1 MQHANLPLTK
11 RPRAAVACN
20 ACRQTKSKCDSARP
34 VCSRCAA
41 RSVECI
47 YTQTVWDKRLER
59 QEDRRALLVLR
70 NRVSELEAQLAAAS
84 SPRDA
89 ATNIQHPAMSSLAK
103 EAAAEVS
110 EAGSLDT
117 NPESAADILAT
128 GAFDR
133 LPTAEIGYFGPSS
146 NHALL
151 RSMAAFV
158 TKLGARDSHL
168 FQEEAPTERSVPMV
182 PLPPMISTPTNT
194 SKQAEGFPN
203 PQTCVD
209 WIARFFD
216 TVGSVLPYIS
226 EGPLLREANRMG
238 SRIWIDSPHSRST
251 KALLYIVFAHALSTL
266 DDGMPDPFYHKS
278 LGLLMTN
285 EQSVFSWN
293 LETVIALLLVG
304 SYQQNSQRAM
314 ASLTTLCLAVKA
326 AYQLGLHSPSTYEG
340 LGVQEKELRVKVWYA
355 IILQDRDLAKGL
367 GRPCLIPPQYVQV
380 EIPESIAPSKYAAST
395 VTMSPSLKSS
405 IYFSHLISLHDI
417 VGDTLETIYSANIG
431 SSQMPPKDAT
441 LKAIS
446 LFDQLEK
453 WRDHNIHFPII
464 TAATD
469 VGSWSADTFQQEAH
483 AVLLSLFYYRTVVL
497 VGTPVLMAILEQVTS
512 SAAGG
517 DLSGMLKDVAASVL
531 KRDWEAIREFQTLLS
546 AILRRARPFLK
557 SNAVWWVC
565 NFTAL
570 TVCWHGLGL
579 WLIAMRSTSLPPAI
593 GITNSEAELFL
604 VEGLDTLKSVGGSS
618 IMSGKAHRFLQRL
631 IRLLKTMGK
640 HRRRAS
646 SSRTNCDH
654 KTLPPSSNR
663 ACSTPRQAARM
674 ACLTTTFWISCLGL
688 WTISSVRWATATFSG
703 RTC

>member
-1 MQHANLPLTK
+1 MI
-11 RPRAAVACN
+11 V
-20 ACRQTKSKCDSARP
+20 
-34 VCSRCAA
+34 
-41 RSVECI
+41 
-47 YTQTVWDKRLER
+47 
-59 QEDRRALLVLR
+59 RALLVLR
-70 NRVSELEAQLAAAS
+70 NRVSELEAQLAATSAS
-84 SPRDA
+84 RDA
-89 ATNIQHPAMSSLAK
+89 NTNIQHPAMSSLAK

-168 FQEEAPTERSVPMV
+168 FQEEAPTERSVPML
-182 PLPPMISTPTNT
+182 PLPAQGSSPNNI
-194 SKQAEGFPN
+194 KQGAAEGFPN
-203 PQTCVD
+203 PQTCID

-238 SRIWIDSPHSRST
+238 SRIWIDSSHSRST

-266 DDGMPDPFYHKS
+266 DDGAPDPFYHKS

-314 ASLTTLCLAVKA
+314 ASLTTHCLAVKA

-355 IILQDRDLAKGL
+355 IVIQDRDLAKAL

-380 EIPESIAPSKYAAST
+380 EIPDSIAPSKYTAST

-405 IYFSHLISLHDI
+405 VYFSHLISLNDI
-417 VGDTLETIYSANIG
+417 IGDTLETIYSANIG
-431 SSQMPPKDAT
+431 SNQMPPKDAM

-464 TAATD
+464 TAAAN

-483 AVLLSLFYYRTVVL
+483 AVLLSMWYYRTVVL
-497 VGTPVLMAILEQVTS
+497 ISTPVLMAILEQVTS

-517 DLSGMLKDVAASVL
+517 EMSGMLKDVAVSVL
-531 KRDWEAIREFQTLLS
+531 KRDWEAIREFHTILS
-546 AILRRARPFLK
+546 TILRRARPFLK
-557 SNAVWWVC
+557 SNAIWWVC

-593 GITNSEAELFL
+593 GITNSETELFV

-618 IMSGKAHRFLQRL
+618 IMSSKAHRFLQRL
-631 IRLLKTMGK
+631 IRLLKTMDITTIEQQGLLDTA
-640 HRRRAS
+640 AS
-646 SSRTNCDH
+646 GQDS
-654 KTLPPSSNR
+654 LPPDNFLDFMFGSVDDIFCQMGNSDFLGTDMLMDQNTSNYN
-663 ACSTPRQAARM
+663 
-674 ACLTTTFWISCLGL
+674 TTNFL
-688 WTISSVRWATATFSG
+688 
-703 RTC
+703 